1 MIIIIILGG
10 NNLTWKLSWNVLKLK
25 STGTLNDY
33 GLYLFFLLTNG
44 LSSNFLKTFVS
55 ACDEIK
61 LERQIRKLLRKFNLN
76 EIYQSPQKATL
87 YNMYNQTFL
96 SPAVNCQIWTF
107 LTVFRCYFNSNK
119 FHLTN
124 TVNSHSTFIP
134 LASY

>member
-1 MIIIIILGG
+1 MIKAYIF
-10 NNLTWKLSWNVLKLK
+10 
-25 STGTLNDY
+25 
-33 GLYLFFLLTNG
+33 FFLLTNG

-96 SPAVNCQIWTF
+96 SPAVNCQI
-107 LTVFRCYFNSNK
+107 
-119 FHLTN
+119 
-124 TVNSHSTFIP
+124 
-134 LASY
+134 